1 MLVQQR
7 FYQNRCSKKDDD
19 IFVNICKFLK
29 AFFSKL
35 SLKPHNDI
43 GSWRNWCWKQEFNI
57 GFQKQTLKGIVIFP
71 FSFSFDGTLVI
82 FESPLKQLLLQIF
95 VPLSPSNI
103 VNPTCTLAPQ
113 QPLKLSIKVRTPLS
127 HPFLILLH
135 LCGRWRG
142 WPLWRL

>member
-1 MLVQQR
+1 MV
-7 FYQNRCSKKDDD
+7 
-19 IFVNICKFLK
+19 
-29 AFFSKL
+29 
-35 SLKPHNDI
+35 
-43 GSWRNWCWKQEFNI
+43 
-57 GFQKQTLKGIVIFP
+57 TLKGIVIFP

-135 LCGRWRG
+135 LCGEEVTVFWGGVMIEVEGIAIAGMVEGGEGAKEGSNIAGGAEDEVGEARRESGGGGVGSGEKIAWTR
-142 WPLWRL
+142 